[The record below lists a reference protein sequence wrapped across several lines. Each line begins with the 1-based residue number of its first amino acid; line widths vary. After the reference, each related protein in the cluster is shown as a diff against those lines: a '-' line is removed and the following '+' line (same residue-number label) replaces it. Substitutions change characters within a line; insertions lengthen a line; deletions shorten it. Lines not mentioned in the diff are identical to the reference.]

1 MRRLGVLVASLL
13 LAMPGC
19 AIPSSSTPVPATSL
33 PAPTLIG
40 GASPG
45 SSISAGPLGGM
56 PAFSHV
62 YLIVLEN
69 RSYSA
74 VVGNSDAP
82 YLNSLIASYG
92 LATNYHAVGSPS
104 EPNYLA
110 LVSGST
116 QGISDDGS
124 HDISAPNLADQLE
137 SAGRTWAAFEQGLPS
152 PCFTGG
158 SSTGGTDSAG
168 PYVRKHNP
176 LISFTSI
183 SRNPGRCAHITD
195 FTTFDPA
202 AADFELIVP
211 DESNDMHN
219 GTTAQG
225 DAFMSGFVPRILGSE
240 AWHQGGVL
248 FIAWDE
254 AAGGDHVPL
263 IVVSPLTPAG
273 MQSDVQHDHYSLLRS
288 IEDSFGLPCL
298 ASACDANNLAEF
310 FPGS

>member
-1 MRRLGVLVASLL
+1 MRRLGVLAAGLL
-13 LAMPGC
+13 LTLTAC
-19 AIPSSSTPVPATSL
+19 AGPASTSVPATTL
-33 PAPTLIG
+33 PAPTLI
-40 GASPG
+40 AAESPG
-45 SSISAGPLGGM
+45 SSPAGPLGGM

-74 VVGNSDAP
+74 VVGSSDAP
-82 YLNSLIASYG
+82 YLNSLSAGYG
-92 LATNYHAVGSPS
+92 LATNYHSVGSPS
-104 EPNYLA
+104 QPNYLA

-116 QGISDDGS
+116 QGIRDDSS

-137 SAGRTWAAFEQGLPS
+137 AAGKTWSTFEQAFPS
-152 PCFTGG
+152 PCFRGG
-158 SSTGGTDSAG
+158 SSSGGPDSAG

-176 LISFTSI
+176 FISFTSI
-183 SRNPGRCAHITD
+183 SNDPARCAHISD

-225 DAFMSGFVPRILGSE
+225 DAFMKSLVPRILGSD
-240 AWHQGGVL
+240 AWRQDGVL

-254 AAGGDHVPL
+254 GQGGDHVPL
-263 IVVSPLTPAG
+263 IVLSPLTPAG
-273 MQSDVQHDHYSLLRS
+273 MNSDVHYDHYSLLRS

-298 ASACDANNLAEF
+298 ASACAANNLAEF